1 MEILGTPQS
10 QLRDTLA
17 ASSIGRTDLRAQDAF
32 AAPQDIPRDPLAGP
46 VRRRRGSPEASSRGV
61 RDNGAAASRDGLGVP
76 ERTMPRDPPPGVSRE
91 SMGPLGVLA
100 NRSDDALDSRSDR
113 NPRGDRAGRNAARDA
128 APVDAA
134 RASGDLVVALDEEE
148 RELWRQ
154 LRRKSEFEMRVAE
167 KRAQLAELRD
177 RRRGV
182 SSACADAAASIE
194 NLEGQ
199 VDFARMHEREI
210 EHDIKVL
217 RESNRIMQST
227 FQAKKLRQ
235 EEAAAEV
242 KSGHLPHHLSE
253 AERLALRQQAREK
266 ANNIE
271 MKREQEAVMEYEQI
285 THLRAHLERL
295 VAEKATL
302 QQRQQALLEKQHA
315 SEQDRNLLLGS
326 LQEER
331 KGINDLRHERL
342 RLWEQ
347 RHETERQMT
356 GIVQEAH
363 FRVLRDRAPQR
374 YRGGVDPSV
383 MAAEENAHI
392 MDPFAQ
398 DALAGK
404 SVLSG
409 GVRLPATLDTPA
421 AFAPSV
427 GDLFSAGADARTDS
441 ARRAPPKQW
450 TSFGGDVVQRPG
462 GVVDSGGAG
471 FGLSGL
477 EADGHGGGITEWA
490 GRLQEYRSS
499 GSERQPY

>member
-1 MEILGTPQS
+1 MG
-10 QLRDTLA
+10 
-17 ASSIGRTDLRAQDAF
+17 RAQDAF
-32 AAPQDIPRDPLAGP
+32 AAPPEIPRDPLAGP
-46 VRRRRGSPEASSRGV
+46 VRRRSGAPDTPRRGV
-61 RDNGAAASRDGLGVP
+61 RDNAATASRDNLSVL
-76 ERTMPRDPPPGVSRE
+76 ERTMPRDPPPGVARE

-100 NRSDDALDSRSDR
+100 DRSDEALDGRDRDSRC
-113 NPRGDRAGRNAARDA
+113 GRNAALDA
-128 APVDAA
+128 APAA
-134 RASGDLVVALDEEE
+134 SRGEDLVVALDEEE

-177 RRRGV
+177 RRRAV

-217 RESNRIMQST
+217 RESNRIMQET

-235 EEAAAEV
+235 EEVAAQV
-242 KSGHLPHHLSE
+242 QSGHLPHTLSE
-253 AERLALRQQAREK
+253 SERLAMRQQAREK
-266 ANNIE
+266 ANTIE

-295 VAEKATL
+295 CAEKATL
-302 QQRQQALLEKQHA
+302 QQRQQVLLEKQHA

-342 RLWEQ
+342 RLWEE
-347 RHETERQMT
+347 RHEMERQMT
-356 GIVQEAH
+356 SIVQEAH
-363 FRVLRDRAPQR
+363 FRVLRERTSQR
-374 YRGGVDPSV
+374 YRGGVDPSFI
-383 MAAEENAHI
+383 AAEENAHI
-392 MDPFAQ
+392 ADPFAQ
-398 DALAGK
+398 DALGGK
-404 SVLSG
+404 SILSG
-409 GVRLPATLDTPA
+409 GVRLPATLDTPV

-427 GDLFSAGADARTDS
+427 GDLFSSAADARMDS

-450 TSFGGDVVQRPG
+450 TSFGGDVAGRPG

-477 EADGHGGGITEWA
+477 EAANGHAGGITEWA
-490 GRLQEYRSS
+490 GRLQEYRSQ
-499 GSERQPY
+499 GSERQKY